1 MSTFAATLRRHLR
14 GEVKEQEPLAQR
26 TSVRVGGKAELWVR
40 PADLAEVE
48 LCVREAAQ
56 RGQPA
61 TVLGG
66 GANTLV
72 SDEGVDGLVLRLPT
86 LEETADFT
94 GEGARFTLGAGQPI
108 AVVARLMKEHD
119 LVGAEFLAGIPGTLG
134 GAVAMNAGTKHGELA
149 RVCEEVECVTPDG
162 TRWLPREGLGFAYRR
177 STLPERSVVTRVRLR
192 LQRADAEGLAA
203 SREAMRAD
211 LDYRRRTQPL
221 ELPTFGSVFTN
232 PPGDFAG
239 RLIEA
244 AELRGTR
251 RGAAQLSEKHGN
263 WIVNHGGATAA
274 DVRWLMTLAQ
284 DEVRA
289 RFGVSLHAEV
299 KLVGRWSS

>member
-1 MSTFAATLRRHLR
+1 MSTFAATLRRHLA
-14 GEVKEQEPLAQR
+14 GEVKEDEPLAQR
-26 TSVRVGGKAELWVR
+26 TSVRVGGRAELWVR
-40 PADLAEVE
+40 PTSLAEVE

-56 RGQPA
+56 RGRPA

-72 SDEGVDGLVLRLPT
+72 ADEGVEGLVLRLPA
-86 LEETADFT
+86 LEERAEFT
-94 GEGARFTLGAGQPI
+94 EEGARFTLGAGQPI

-149 RVCEEVECVTPDG
+149 RVCTEVECVTPEG
-162 TRWLPREGLGFAYRR
+162 TTWLPREALEFGYRR
-177 STLPERSVVTRVRLR
+177 STLPARGVVTRVRIALG
-192 LQRADAEGLAA
+192 RASPEALAA

-244 AELRGTR
+244 AGLKGAR
-251 RGAAQLSEKHGN
+251 RGGAQLSEKHGN

-274 DVRWLMTLAQ
+274 EVRSLMTLAQ

-289 RFGVSLHAEV
+289 RFGVQLHAEV